1 MATVVRVVV
10 LLWVDI
16 LAMYAMYVMMEY
28 LTNVWKLGFTHA
40 AAIVNIFWGVVSVS
54 PLLLAYIVDTI
65 MGCYWMLLLSSVSFS
80 VGLGLLTMST
90 PPVLAHAMGTCR
102 EYKPECIGEGQR
114 ILFYIALP
122 LIGFGMSGHAVSWT
136 VFMNQQ
142 ISEEDDESRTFWK
155 FSGSILVTIIFNS
168 IASFAL
174 PYVKPW
180 SLRFGIPA
188 ICNLVAALLFFSGSC
203 SYTYIR
209 PAGIPLTAY
218 IRVFVAAVSN
228 LFYTTP
234 EDAKELYEI
243 QDYRFYKVPHTR
255 SLRFLDKAAIVK
267 PTEPLEEQEKNLWRL
282 CTVTEVE
289 ETKTIIHMIPVW
301 MTFIICGVV
310 RAIGITFFIEQL
322 DNLNHKVILL
332 IFQQAQCQSVKLYDK
347 FANYLSKSVSRNF
360 LLSFGIIVSM
370 ILAILCCITAAI
382 VEDRRLG
389 VVKKHGLVGKQD
401 ERVAMSMFWLLPQF
415 ILLGA
420 FNGIFSFSATCFF
433 IDQSPQST
441 QTYLPFFTNVVLGVG
456 VLCSVLSVFVVGK
469 VSESGGGTNR
479 FQHDLNASRVDKYYW
494 TLACLMTIDLVIFI
508 VVAMFY

>member
-1 MATVVRVVV
+1 MNETTLLFKLMDPTIIYFLLPSTA
-10 LLWVDI
+10 LLWVNI
-16 LAMYAMYVMMEY
+16 LALYAMFFLMEY
-28 LTNVWKLGFTHA
+28 LTDVWKIGFIDVAT
-40 AAIVNIFWGVVSVS
+40 IVNIFWGIVAISQ
-54 PLLLAYIVDTI
+54 LFLAYIIDTI
-65 MGCYWMLLLSSVSFS
+65 MSSYWMLLLSSFSYS

-142 ISEEDDESRTFWK
+142 ISEEEEEDDESRTFWK

-218 IRVFVAAVSN
+218 IRVFAAAFYN

-243 QDYRFYKVPHTR
+243 QDL
-255 SLRFLDKAAIVK
+255 S
-267 PTEPLEEQEKNLWRL
+267 
-282 CTVTEVE
+282 
-289 ETKTIIHMIPVW
+289 
-301 MTFIICGVV
+301 
-310 RAIGITFFIEQL
+310 
-322 DNLNHKVILL
+322 IL
-332 IFQQAQCQSVKLYDK
+332 
-347 FANYLSKSVSRNF
+347 
-360 LLSFGIIVSM
+360 
-370 ILAILCCITAAI
+370 
-382 VEDRRLG
+382 
-389 VVKKHGLVGKQD
+389 
-401 ERVAMSMFWLLPQF
+401 
-415 ILLGA
+415 
-420 FNGIFSFSATCFF
+420 
-433 IDQSPQST
+433 
-441 QTYLPFFTNVVLGVG
+441 
-456 VLCSVLSVFVVGK
+456 
-469 VSESGGGTNR
+469 
-479 FQHDLNASRVDKYYW
+479 
-494 TLACLMTIDLVIFI
+494 
-508 VVAMFY
+508 